1 MVESHQPM
9 SLEES
14 AGRCLKSLQALKED
28 AKEQF
33 HPTTS
38 TRGLLQNFEQSID
51 GSLRILR
58 AWIKD
63 LNKERQTNDDEIIIP
78 VRQVFRTLEQH
89 IEDADTALS
98 ARLRLRYGWFAWVSL
113 RRKKKKLVLVLVPTT
128 PPADIYLERS
138 SKLTSTPN
146 YKISPTLSA
155 S

>member
-1 MVESHQPM
+1 M

-14 AGRCLKSLQALKED
+14 ASRCLKALQALKTD

-38 TRGLLQNFEQSID
+38 TRGLLQNFERSID
-51 GSLRILR
+51 GSILILR
-58 AWIKD
+58 TWIIEF
-63 LNKERQTNDDEIIIP
+63 NKERQTNNDDIIIP
-78 VRQVFRTLEQH
+78 IRQLFTTLEQH
-89 IEDADTALS
+89 IENVDVALI

-113 RRKKKKLVLVLVPTT
+113 PWKKKKLVLVLVPTT
-128 PPADIYLERS
+128 PPANIYPERS

-146 YKISPTLSA
+146 CKISPTFLA

>member
-1 MVESHQPM
+1 M

-14 AGRCLKSLQALKED
+14 AGRCLNSLQALKKD
-28 AKEQF
+28 AEEQF

-38 TRGLLQNFEQSID
+38 TRALLQNFEQSID
-51 GSLRILR
+51 GSSRILR

-63 LNKERQTNDDEIIIP
+63 ITEERQTNDDEIIIP

-89 IEDADTALS
+89 IEDVDIALS

-128 PPADIYLERS
+128 PPANIYLERS

-146 YKISPTLSA
+146 YKTSPTRSA